1 MSISLADNIPNH
13 KSPPKKNIPNHKT
26 DDSNLKNQ
34 NQLVIA

>member
-1 MSISLADNIPNH
+1 MSISPAH
-13 KSPPKKNIPNHKT
+13 KSPKKNNIPNHKT

>member
-1 MSISLADNIPNH
+1 MSISPADNIPNH
-13 KSPPKKNIPNHKT
+13 KSPQKKNIPNHKT